1 MPGGPPHIRKRQQ
14 ARAFEC
20 ECATQPRFAA
30 ALLYCRFTDAAVLQ
44 VKEMAQQ
51 AVREFGTQMTREDHF
66 VDARGDY
73 YIEPRAYKDSEEY
86 ASVRVKATIVVQCY
100 ARGMF
105 GTRHPMLL
113 PV

>member
-1 MPGGPPHIRKRQQ
+1 MRH
-14 ARAFEC
+14 
-20 ECATQPRFAA
+20 AA
-30 ALLYCRFTDAAVLQ
+30 PLYCRFTDALLLLYCAAAVLQ

-73 YIEPRAYKDSEEY
+73 YIEPRAYKDSDEY

-105 GTRHPMLL
+105 GRRPPISLFNI
-113 PV
+113 PI